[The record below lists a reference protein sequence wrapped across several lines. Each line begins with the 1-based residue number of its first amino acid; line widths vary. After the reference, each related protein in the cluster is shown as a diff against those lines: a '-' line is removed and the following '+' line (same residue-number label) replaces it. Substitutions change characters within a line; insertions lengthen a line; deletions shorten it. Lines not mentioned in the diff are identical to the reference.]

1 MDRVHRL
8 GQKRAVA
15 VYRLVTLQTLDV
27 HLLKVAEDKRRLE
40 RIVTHHDK
48 HVRPRAP
55 PHA

>member
-1 MDRVHRL
+1 MDRAHRL

-48 HVRPRAP
+48 HVRPRTP
-55 PHA
+55 PHV